1 MKTIRTEEAV
11 GQVLGHDLTQII
23 KGVSKGPRFKKG
35 HVIREE
41 DVPVLLEMGKEHIYI
56 LEVAE
61 DEYHEEDAAKEIA
74 RKISGRNIVFSDVS
88 EGKVNLIADTD
99 GVLLV
104 DVEKLFGLNSITD
117 ITIATKFSDIAV
129 KKGEVLAGTRITPV
143 KIKKNVIDEIEDESV
158 VEVLP
163 FKNLKFAI
171 ITTGSEV
178 SKGRIEDKFT
188 GVVRE
193 KFSQF
198 KFEEI
203 HQEYVTDNLDEISSK
218 IDKAV
223 ELGADVVVCTG
234 GMSVDPDD
242 KTPGAIKKSSTEQVT
257 YGTPVLPGA
266 MFMIAYKGNSVLLGL
281 PGSVM
286 YCEKTILD
294 MVLPKIAAGI
304 KLEKKDIVKLGHG
317 GLL

>member
-1 MKTIRTEEAV
+1 MKTIRTEEAI

-129 KKGEVLAGTRITPV
+129 KKGEILAGTRITPV

-193 KFSQF
+193 KFSKF

-304 KLEKKDIVKLGHG
+304 KLGKKDIVKLGHG

>member
-1 MKTIRTEEAV
+1 MKTIRTEDAV

-35 HVIREE
+35 HIIKEE
-41 DVPVLLEMGKEHIYI
+41 DIPVLLSMGKEHIYI

-61 DEYHEEDAAKEIA
+61 DEYHEEDAAFEIA
-74 RKISGRNIVFSDVS
+74 NKIAGENIKFSGVS
-88 EGKVNLIADTD
+88 EGKINLIASVD
-99 GVLLV
+99 GCLEI
-104 DVEKLFGLNSITD
+104 DVESLFELNSIKD
-117 ITIATKFSDIAV
+117 ITIATKFTDIAV
-129 KKGEVLAGTRITPV
+129 VENEVVAGTRITPV
-143 KIKKNVIDEIEDESV
+143 KIKKEVIDNIEKNKIINV
-158 VEVLP
+158 RP
-163 FKNLKFAI
+163 FKELKYAI

-178 SKGRIEDKFT
+178 AKGRIEDKFT
-188 GVVRE
+188 EVVRE
-193 KFSQF
+193 KLSHF

-203 HQEYVTDNLDEISSK
+203 SQVYVSDDLDEISK
-218 IDKAV
+218 NIDIAV
-223 ELGADVVVCTG
+223 ENGADVVICTG

-242 KTPGAIKKSSTEQVT
+242 MTPGAIGKSATEIVT

-266 MFMIAYKGNSVLLGL
+266 MFMVAYKDKTVLLGL

-294 MVLPKIAAGI
+294 LILPKIAAGI
-304 KLEKKDIVKLGHG
+304 RLKKKDIVKYGHG

>member
-35 HVIREE
+35 HIIKEE
-41 DVPVLLEMGKEHIYI
+41 DIPVLLSMGKEHIYI

-61 DEYHEEDAAKEIA
+61 DEYHEEDAAFEIA
-74 RKISGRNIVFSDVS
+74 NKIAGENIKFSGVS
-88 EGKVNLIADTD
+88 EGKINLIASVD
-99 GVLLV
+99 GCLEI
-104 DVEKLFGLNSITD
+104 DVESLFELNSIKD
-117 ITIATKFSDIAV
+117 ITIATKFTDIAV
-129 KKGEVLAGTRITPV
+129 VENEVVAGTRITPI
-143 KIKKNVIDEIEDESV
+143 KIKKEVIDNIEKNKIINV
-158 VEVLP
+158 RP
-163 FKNLKFAI
+163 FKELKYAI

-178 SKGRIEDKFT
+178 AKGRIEDKFT
-188 GVVRE
+188 EVVRE
-193 KFSQF
+193 KLSHF

-203 HQEYVTDNLDEISSK
+203 SQVYVSDDLDEITK
-218 IDKAV
+218 NIDIAV
-223 ELGADVVVCTG
+223 ENGADVVICTG

-242 KTPGAIKKSSTEQVT
+242 MTPGAIGKSATEIVT

-266 MFMIAYKGNSVLLGL
+266 MFMVAYKDKTALLGL

-294 MVLPKIAAGI
+294 LILPKIAAGI
-304 KLEKKDIVKLGHG
+304 RLKKKDIVKFGHG

>member
-1 MKTIRTEEAV
+1 MKTIRTEEAI

-56 LEVAE
+56 LKVAE

-129 KKGEVLAGTRITPV
+129 KKGEILAGTRITPV

-304 KLEKKDIVKLGHG
+304 KLGKKDIVKLGHG